1 MMTLRAKWLIGV
13 VYVGVVALML
23 EGAAWVVVTWSDHA
37 LGNQSERFLFSPI
50 RGHELNP
57 EYRRAYDT
65 QNRKIHSPQG
75 FRRDGVVS
83 VAKPPHTFRI
93 VALGGSALYG
103 EGMESEGLYPRHRAL
118 FNDETVAAVLER
130 DLNERLNQ
138 VGLDLDVEVINPASR
153 SMRVSSMCCTYS
165 RRSTNTSRTC

>member
-65 QNRKIHSPQG
+65 QNRKIH
-75 FRRDGVVS
+75 R
-83 VAKPPHTFRI
+83 
-93 VALGGSALYG
+93 GSA
-103 EGMESEGLYPRHRAL
+103 A
-118 FNDETVAAVLER
+118 TAW
-130 DLNERLNQ
+130 
-138 VGLDLDVEVINPASR
+138 
-153 SMRVSSMCCTYS
+153 
-165 RRSTNTSRTC
+165 

>member
-1 MMTLRAKWLIGV
+1 
-13 VYVGVVALML
+13 
-23 EGAAWVVVTWSDHA
+23 
-37 LGNQSERFLFSPI
+37 
-50 RGHELNP
+50 
-57 EYRRAYDT
+57 
-65 QNRKIHSPQG
+65 
-75 FRRDGVVS
+75 VVS